1 LAWHP
6 ATGTYNFDATNT
18 AQPESASRIGG
29 WRVADE
35 KISRGALTAMV
46 VGGMVGAGVFSIPRN
61 FAMATGVYGALIAW
75 SIAGAGMLM
84 LAFVFQ
90 TLANRKPDLDAG
102 VYAYARA
109 GFGPYLGFASAFGYW
124 ASACVGNA
132 SYWVLIKS
140 TLGAV
145 FPAFGEGNTIAAV
158 AVSTIGIWA
167 FHVMVLRGTKEA
179 AAINKIV
186 TVAKIIPLIVFLVLV
201 IFAFDAKVF
210 TDNLWG
216 ADPTDLTVLHANSD
230 VIVAGAGNAVKDYG
244 SLFEQVKATMLITV
258 FVFLGIEGASNYS
271 RFAETREDV
280 GFATVLGFLGVLA
293 LFASVS
299 ILSFGVMPRAEIMAL
314 RQPSVGGVLAHV
326 VGPWGA
332 SFIGAGV
339 IVSVLGAY
347 LAWTLMASEV
357 LSIAAK
363 KGDMPAFVGKE
374 NAANVPST
382 AVLMTSVSINLVLV
396 ATLFSADAF
405 TFALSLTSHLSL
417 LPFLLS
423 AGYLLKLVIG
433 REGYAADDPALR
445 KDLVVA
451 VLATLYSIFLIFAGG
466 TKFLVLSFL
475 IYAPGT
481 LLYLK
486 TRREQNKQLFTP
498 GEAVVFGV
506 FCIGAVYALYG
517 LVTGSITI

>member
-1 LAWHP
+1 MSSSTTEKMPLA
-6 ATGTYNFDATNT
+6 T
-18 AQPESASRIGG
+18 
-29 WRVADE
+29 
-35 KISRGALTAMV
+35 LTAMV

-75 SIAGAGMLM
+75 TIAGAGMLT

-90 TLANRKPDLDAG
+90 KLANRKPDLDAG

-124 ASACVGNA
+124 ASACVGNV

-145 FPAFGEGNTIAAV
+145 FPFFGDGNTISAV
-158 AVSTIGIWA
+158 AVSSVGIWA
-167 FHVMVLRGTKEA
+167 FHFLVLRGTKEA

-186 TVAKIIPLIVFLVLV
+186 TIAKVIPLLLFLVLV
-201 IFAFDAKVF
+201 IFAFRPDVF
-210 TDNLWG
+210 ASNLWG
-216 ADPTDLTVLHANSD
+216 
-230 VIVAGAGNAVKDYG
+230 GNAVSQEYVHAHGDLLAAAAPGAARDYG
-244 SLFEQVKATMLITV
+244 SLFQQVMATMLITV

-271 RFAETREDV
+271 RFAQKREDV
-280 GFATVLGFLGVLA
+280 GKATVMGFLGVLA

-299 ILSFGVMPRAEIMAL
+299 ILSFGILPRADIQQL
-314 RQPSVGGVLAHV
+314 SQPSVGGVLAAA
-326 VGPWGA
+326 VGNWGA
-332 SFIGAGV
+332 VFIGVGV

-347 LAWTLMASEV
+347 LAWTLMAAEV

-363 KGDMPAFVGKE
+363 KGDMPAFLAKE
-374 NAANVPST
+374 NANEVPSN
-382 AVLMTSVSINLVLV
+382 ALLMSTLLVQAVLV

-405 TFALSLTSHLSL
+405 TFALSLCSHLSL
-417 LPFLLS
+417 LPYLLS
-423 AGYLLKLVIG
+423 AAYLLKLVLS
-433 REGYAADDPALR
+433 RETYTPTDEERSRDM
-445 KDLVVA
+445 LVA
-451 VLATLYSIFLIFAGG
+451 ILATVYSVFLVFAGG

-486 TRREQNKQLFTP
+486 TRREQSKQVFTMA
-498 GEAVVFGV
+498 EWVVFGV
-506 FCIGAVYALYG
+506 FVVGAIYALVG
-517 LVTGSITI
+517 LITGYLTI

>member
-1 LAWHP
+1 MTSSNTQKMPLA
-6 ATGTYNFDATNT
+6 T
-18 AQPESASRIGG
+18 
-29 WRVADE
+29 
-35 KISRGALTAMV
+35 LTAMV

-75 SIAGAGMLM
+75 TIAGLGMLM

-90 TLANRKPDLDAG
+90 TLAKRKPDLDAG

-124 ASACVGNA
+124 ASACVGNV

-145 FPAFGEGNTIAAV
+145 FPMFGDGNT
-158 AVSTIGIWA
+158 VSAIVVSSIGIWA
-167 FHVMVLRGTKEA
+167 FHFMVLRGIKEA

-186 TVAKIIPLIVFLVLV
+186 TIAKIIPLLLFLVLV
-201 IFAFDAKVF
+201 IFAFKPDVF
-210 TDNLWG
+210 AANLG
-216 ADPTDLTVLHANSD
+216 ASGT
-230 VIVAGAGNAVKDYG
+230 AGYG

-271 RFAETREDV
+271 RFAQKREDV
-280 GFATVLGFLGVLA
+280 GTATVVGFLGVLA

-299 ILSFGVMPRAEIMAL
+299 ILSFGVMPRAEIQQL
-314 RQPSVGGVLAHV
+314 SQPSVGGVLASV

-332 SFIGAGV
+332 GFIGVGV
-339 IVSVLGAY
+339 IISVLGAY

-363 KGDMPAFVGKE
+363 KGDMPAFLAKE
-374 NAANVPST
+374 NANQVPSN
-382 AVLMTSVSINLVLV
+382 ALLMSTLLVQLVLV

-405 TFALSLTSHLSL
+405 TFALSLCSHLSL
-417 LPFLLS
+417 LPYLLS
-423 AGYLLKLVIG
+423 AAYLLKLILN
-433 REGYAADDPALR
+433 RETYAPTDAEFR
-445 KDLVVA
+445 KDMLVA
-451 VLATLYSIFLIFAGG
+451 VFATVYSIFLVFAGG

-481 LLYLK
+481 LLYLM
-486 TRREQNKQLFTP
+486 TRREQGKQVFTSA
-498 GEAVVFGV
+498 EWAVLAVFV
-506 FCIGAVYALYG
+506 AGAVYALNG
-517 LVTGSITI
+517 LITGSITI

>member
-1 LAWHP
+1 MA
-6 ATGTYNFDATNT
+6 
-18 AQPESASRIGG
+18 E
-29 WRVADE
+29 E

-46 VGGMVGAGVFSIPRN
+46 VGGMVGAGVFSLPRN

-75 SIAGAGMLM
+75 TIAGAGMLM

-132 SYWVLIKS
+132 SYWILIKS

-145 FPAFGEGNTIAAV
+145 FPAFGDGNTVAAV
-158 AVSTIGIWA
+158 AVSSIGIWA
-167 FHVMVLRGTKEA
+167 FHFMVLRGTKEA
-179 AAINKIV
+179 AAINKVV
-186 TVAKIIPLIVFLVLV
+186 TVAKIIPLVVFLVLV

-210 TDNLWG
+210 ADNLWG
-216 ADPTDLTVLHANSD
+216 ADATELAVLHANSD
-230 VIVAGAGNAVKDYG
+230 VYVTSTGAAVKDYG
-244 SLFEQVKATMLITV
+244 SLFEQVKSTMLITV

-271 RFAETREDV
+271 RFAQKREDV
-280 GFATVLGFLGVLA
+280 GFATVVGFLGVLA

-299 ILSFGVMPRAEIMAL
+299 ILSFGVMPRAEIMQL
-314 RQPSVGGVLAHV
+314 SQPSVGGVLAHV

-332 SFIGAGV
+332 AFIGVGV

-347 LAWTLMASEV
+347 LAWTLMAAEV

-363 KGDMPAFVGKE
+363 KGDMPAFVAKE
-374 NAANVPST
+374 NDKGVPST
-382 AVLMTSVSINLVLV
+382 ALLMSSVLVNLVLA

-405 TFALSLTSHLSL
+405 TFALSLCSHLSL
-417 LPFLLS
+417 LPYLLS
-423 AGYLLKLVIG
+423 AAYLLKLVIN
-433 REGYAADDPALR
+433 RETYAPSDADFR
-445 KDLVVA
+445 KDMAVA
-451 VLATLYSIFLIFAGG
+451 IFATIYSLWLVYAGG
-466 TKFLVLSFL
+466 PKFLVLSFL

-486 TRREQNKQLFTP
+486 TRREQSKQVFTT
-498 GEAVVFGV
+498 GEWAMFAVICV
-506 FCIGAVYALYG
+506 GAVFALYG
-517 LVTGSITI
+517 LITGLITI

>member
-1 LAWHP
+1 M
-6 ATGTYNFDATNT
+6 
-18 AQPESASRIGG
+18 ASGQ
-29 WRVADE
+29 
-35 KISRGALTAMV
+35 KITRTALTAMV

-75 SIAGAGMLM
+75 TIAGLGMLM

-124 ASACVGNA
+124 ASACVGNV

-145 FPAFGEGNTIAAV
+145 FPIFGDGNTVPAV
-158 AVSTIGIWA
+158 LVSSVGIWA
-167 FHVMVLRGTKEA
+167 FHFMVLRGVKEA
-179 AAINKIV
+179 AGINQIV
-186 TVAKIIPLIVFLVLV
+186 TFAKVIPLLVFLVLV
-201 IFAFDAKVF
+201 IFFFKPDVF
-210 TDNLWG
+210 AANLWG
-216 ADPTDLTVLHANSD
+216 GAPVPHEYLHAHGD
-230 VIVAGAGNAVKDYG
+230 LIAVDGVGGSAQRDYG
-244 SLFEQVKATMLITV
+244 SLFSQVMATMLVTV

-271 RFAETREDV
+271 RFAQKREDV
-280 GFATVLGFLGVLA
+280 GFATVVGFLGVLA

-299 ILSFGVMPRAEIMAL
+299 ILAFGVLPRAEIQTL
-314 RQPSVGGVLAHV
+314 SQPSVGGVLAAA

-332 SFIGAGV
+332 TFIGAGV

-347 LAWTLMASEV
+347 LAWTLMSAEV

-363 KGDMPAFVGKE
+363 NGDMPAFLAKE
-374 NAANVPST
+374 NANQVPS
-382 AVLMTSVSINLVLV
+382 AALLMSSLLVQLVLA

-405 TFALSLTSHLSL
+405 TFALSLCSHLSL
-417 LPFLLS
+417 LPYLLS
-423 AGYLLKLVIG
+423 AAYLLKLVLT
-433 REGYAADDPALR
+433 RETYAPTDAEYR
-445 KDLVVA
+445 KDRLVA
-451 VLATLYSIFLIFAGG
+451 IFATVYSVFLVYAGG
-466 TKFLVLSFL
+466 LKFLVLSFL

-486 TRREQNKQLFTP
+486 TRREQSEQVFTTTEWALF
-498 GEAVVFGV
+498 GLVVV
-506 FCIGAVYALYG
+506 GAGYALFG
-517 LVTGSITI
+517 LITGYMTI

>member
-1 LAWHP
+1 MAE
-6 ATGTYNFDATNT
+6 
-18 AQPESASRIGG
+18 Q
-29 WRVADE
+29 

-75 SIAGAGMLM
+75 TIAGAGMLM

-124 ASACVGNA
+124 ASACVGNV
-132 SYWVLIKS
+132 SYWILIKS

-145 FPAFGEGNTIAAV
+145 FPAFGDGNTVAAV
-158 AVSTIGIWA
+158 AVSSIGIWA
-167 FHVMVLRGTKEA
+167 FHLMVLRGTKEA

-186 TVAKIIPLIVFLVLV
+186 TVAKVIPLIVFLILV
-201 IFAFDAKVF
+201 IFAFKPDVF
-210 TDNLWG
+210 ASNLWG
-216 ADPTDLTVLHANSD
+216 GGE
-230 VIVAGAGNAVKDYG
+230 AGGYGN
-244 SLFEQVKATMLITV
+244 LFEQVKSTMLITV

-271 RFAETREDV
+271 RYAEKREDV
-280 GFATVLGFLGVLA
+280 GFATVVGFLGVLA

-299 ILSFGVMPRAEIMAL
+299 ILSFGILPRSEIQAL
-314 RQPSVGGVLAHV
+314 SQPSVGGVLAAA

-332 SFIGAGV
+332 VFVGVGV

-347 LAWTLMASEV
+347 LAWTLMAAEV

-363 KGDMPAFVGKE
+363 KGDMPKFLAVE
-374 NAANVPST
+374 NSKNVPT
-382 AVLMTSVSINLVLV
+382 AALLMSSMLVQLVLI
-396 ATLFSADAF
+396 ATLFSDDAF
-405 TFALSLTSHLSL
+405 TFALSLCSHLSL
-417 LPFLLS
+417 LPYLLS
-423 AGYLLKLVIG
+423 AGYLLKLVIT
-433 REGYAADDPALR
+433 RETYAPTDAEFR
-445 KDLVVA
+445 KDLLVA
-451 VLATLYSIFLIFAGG
+451 IFATIYSIFLIFAGG
-466 TKFLVLSFL
+466 PKFLVLSFL

-481 LLYLK
+481 LLYLR
-486 TRREQNKQLFTP
+486 TRREQGKQVFTTA
-498 GEAVVFGV
+498 EWAVFAAFVL
-506 FCIGAVYALYG
+506 GAAYALNG

>member
-1 LAWHP
+1 MSTSTTEKMPLA
-6 ATGTYNFDATNT
+6 T
-18 AQPESASRIGG
+18 
-29 WRVADE
+29 
-35 KISRGALTAMV
+35 LTAMV

-75 SIAGAGMLM
+75 AIAGAGMLM

-90 TLANRKPDLDAG
+90 KLANRKPDLDAG

-124 ASACVGNA
+124 ASACVGNV

-145 FPAFGEGNTIAAV
+145 FPFFGDGNTISAV
-158 AVSTIGIWA
+158 AVSSIGIWA
-167 FHVMVLRGTKEA
+167 FHFLVLRGTKEA

-186 TVAKIIPLIVFLVLV
+186 TIAKVIPLLLFLVLV
-201 IFAFDAKVF
+201 IFFFKPDVF
-210 TDNLWG
+210 AANLWG
-216 ADPTDLTVLHANSD
+216 
-230 VIVAGAGNAVKDYG
+230 GNAVPQEYLHAHGDLVAASAPGAARDYG
-244 SLFEQVKATMLITV
+244 SLFQQVMATMLVTV

-271 RFAETREDV
+271 RFAQKREDV
-280 GFATVLGFLGVLA
+280 GKATVMGFVGVLA

-299 ILSFGVMPRAEIMAL
+299 ILSFGILPRAEIQQL
-314 RQPSVGGVLAHV
+314 SQPSVGGVLAAA

-332 SFIGAGV
+332 AFIGVGV

-347 LAWTLMASEV
+347 LAWTLMAAEV

-363 KGDMPAFVGKE
+363 KGDMPTFLAKE
-374 NAANVPST
+374 NANQVPSNALLMST
-382 AVLMTSVSINLVLV
+382 LLVQTVLI

-405 TFALSLTSHLSL
+405 TFALSLCSHLSL
-417 LPFLLS
+417 LPYLLS
-423 AGYLLKLVIG
+423 AAYLLKLALT
-433 REGYAADDPALR
+433 RETYAPTDAELR
-445 KDLVVA
+445 KDMLVA
-451 VLATLYSIFLIFAGG
+451 IFATAYSVFLVFAGG
-466 TKFLVLSFL
+466 MKFLVLSFL

-486 TRREQNKQLFTP
+486 TRREQSKQIFTTA
-498 GEAVVFGV
+498 EWIVFGIFMV
-506 FCIGAVYALYG
+506 GALYALFG
-517 LVTGSITI
+517 LITGYITI